1 MDLRLKGKRA
11 LITGASRGIG
21 KAIARQLGHEGVDC
35 VICSRSVEALRATA
49 EELAHET
56 GRRFVPLVADTGKL
70 ESIQQLVRD
79 AVKELGGLDI
89 LVNCAARVM
98 KAESRETLETT
109 SDEMVIQDF
118 EEKFVGYLRC
128 IREAVPHMLK
138 SGGGRIINVSGSSAR
153 FGGFISSGAR
163 NAAVVNLS
171 KSLSLELGPRGIYVN
186 CILPGVT
193 RTEAY
198 EEKVR
203 LQAQNKKIPVA
214 EHEQQISNRRSL
226 GRVVTADELANVAVF
241 LASPCA
247 IGLNGEALAVTGGEG
262 NVVHY

>member
-1 MDLRLKGKRA
+1 MDLQLTGKRA

-21 KAIARQLGHEGVDC
+21 KAIARRLGHEGVDC
-35 VICSRSVEALRATA
+35 VICSRSIDTLRATA
-49 EELAHET
+49 EALAKET
-56 GRRFVPLVADTGKL
+56 GRRFIPIAADTGKL
-70 ESIQQLVRD
+70 ESIQILVKN
-79 AVKELGGLDI
+79 AAQELGGIDI

-98 KAESRETLETT
+98 KAESRETLATT
-109 SDEMVIQDF
+109 SDEMVMQDF

-138 SGGGRIINVSGSSAR
+138 SGGGRILNISGSSAR
-153 FGGFISSGAR
+153 FGGFISAGAR

-186 CILPGVT
+186 TILPGIT

-203 LQAQNKKIPVA
+203 LQAQNKKISVT
-214 EHEQQISNRRSL
+214 EHEQQISGRRSL

-241 LASPCA
+241 LVSPCA
-247 IGLNGEALAVTGGEG
+247 VGLNGETLAVTGGEG

>member
-1 MDLRLKGKRA
+1 MDLQLTGKRA

-21 KAIARQLGHEGVDC
+21 KAIALRLGHEGVDC
-35 VICSRSVEALRATA
+35 VICSRNPESLRATA
-49 EELAHET
+49 DELAHAT
-56 GRRFVPLVADTGKL
+56 GRRCVPIAADTAKL
-70 ESIQQLVRD
+70 ESIQQLVRS
-79 AVKELGGLDI
+79 AAAELGGIDI

-109 SDEMVIQDF
+109 SDELVMQDF

-128 IREAVPHMLK
+128 IREAVPYMLK
-138 SGGGRIINVSGSSAR
+138 SGGGRIVNISGSSAR
-153 FGGFISSGAR
+153 FGGFISAGGR

-171 KSLSLELGPRGIYVN
+171 KSLSMELGPRGIYVN
-186 CILPGVT
+186 TILPGIT

-198 EEKVR
+198 AEKMR
-203 LQAQNKKIPVA
+203 LQAQNRKVA
-214 EHEQQISNRRSL
+214 VADHERQIGARRSL

-241 LASPCA
+241 LVSPCA
-247 IGLNGEALAVTGGEG
+247 IGLNGETLAVTGGEG